1 MEIRVVF
8 IGVVVGYSV
17 LYQTRIWILSE
28 IGLRGQNRFR
38 KGSHGMAAFLLLN
51 FDPVFQEIYCLLL
64 LLSKIEHFG
73 TL

>member
-1 MEIRVVF
+1 MVF

-28 IGLRGQNRFR
+28 IGLRGQRFR
-38 KGSHGMAAFLLLN
+38 KGSHGMATFLLLN
-51 FDPVFQEIYCLLL
+51 FDPVFQEIYCLLS
-64 LLSKIEHFG
+64 LSKIEHFG